1 MKKVG
6 NKNAMWDVLA
16 KQNREEPYHLMLMGG
31 DQVYADLVWDIVAPL
46 RNRLAGLVGAR
57 DWEHAEFTEDIRA
70 AVEEFYF
77 ELYLQRWTQ
86 VEPSALLLG
95 CRP

>member
-1 MKKVG
+1 
-6 NKNAMWDVLA
+6 
-16 KQNREEPYHLMLMGG
+16 MLMGG

-77 ELYLQRWTQ
+77 ELYLRGGLKSSPQRCCTGA
-86 VEPSALLLG
+86 VLDDVG
-95 CRP
+95 